1 MWKSN
6 YGFLLSNLVLK
17 DFRVRY
23 RNMSLGVFWSMVN
36 PLVMMGLLTFVFT
49 RIFPNHT
56 IANFPVF
63 ALCALV
69 PFNFFTVGFATG
81 TISVLENGS
90 LIKRVRFPRAIIP
103 IATVL
108 ANCMHLA
115 IQVSLLLLFVLAFG
129 YGVNRYWL
137 LLPVIL
143 GLEVVFVCG
152 LTLASSA
159 LDVYFRDV
167 RYIVESSNL
176 IMFWLVPIFYS
187 FANIPPKYHFLY
199 QYNPLSAVVLA
210 CRHILIEAKAPP
222 GSLMIRL
229 FLVSIFVLAVGSAVF
244 GTLKKR
250 FADFV

>member
-81 TISVLENGS
+81 TTSVLENGS

-103 IATVL
+103 IAPVL

-129 YGVNRYWL
+129 YGVNRY
-137 LLPVIL
+137 
-143 GLEVVFVCG
+143 
-152 LTLASSA
+152 
-159 LDVYFRDV
+159 
-167 RYIVESSNL
+167 
-176 IMFWLVPIFYS
+176 
-187 FANIPPKYHFLY
+187 
-199 QYNPLSAVVLA
+199 
-210 CRHILIEAKAPP
+210 
-222 GSLMIRL
+222 
-229 FLVSIFVLAVGSAVF
+229 
-244 GTLKKR
+244 
-250 FADFV
+250 